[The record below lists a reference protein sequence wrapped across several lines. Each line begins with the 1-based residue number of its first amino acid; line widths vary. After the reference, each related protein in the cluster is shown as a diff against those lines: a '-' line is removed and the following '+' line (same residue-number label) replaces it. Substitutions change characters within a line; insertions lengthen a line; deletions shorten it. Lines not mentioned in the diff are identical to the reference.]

1 MASKAK
7 ASKSGKAVSSLDVVN
22 VRLQQDFEGVV
33 NLEAEL
39 RVYERAVSMLNA
51 GEISVR
57 GLKATIEKA
66 SEKGALPTIKPSTA
80 QYFLASSKVRSLEG
94 GKSKALKEVL
104 NATIQAKRA
113 FGKDFESKVEGA
125 KSFADLVKQTP
136 TQGERAKAG
145 RKSVKEAQGFESVD
159 DLIEAFIV
167 TAGEFEDITP
177 KNPETWTKFL
187 TIVEVM
193 SKATRKSHP
202 AGKAVKVAA

>member
-1 MASKAK
+1 MAKK

-22 VRLQQDFEGVV
+22 VQLQADFEGAL
-33 NLEAEL
+33 NFEAEL
-39 RVYERAVSMLNA
+39 RAYEKAVRMLNS

-57 GLKATIEKA
+57 GLKLTIEEASKA
-66 SEKGALPTIKPSTA
+66 GSLPTIKPSTA
-80 QYFLASSKVRSLEG
+80 QYFTASSKVRSLEG
-94 GKSKALKEVL
+94 GKSKALKDVL

-113 FGKDFESKVEGA
+113 FGKDFEAKVEGA

-136 TQGERAKAG
+136 KQGERAKAG
-145 RKSVKEAQGFESVD
+145 RKSVKDAQGFESVD

-193 SKATRKSHP
+193 SKATRNSHP
-202 AGKAVKVAA
+202 AGKAVKVA